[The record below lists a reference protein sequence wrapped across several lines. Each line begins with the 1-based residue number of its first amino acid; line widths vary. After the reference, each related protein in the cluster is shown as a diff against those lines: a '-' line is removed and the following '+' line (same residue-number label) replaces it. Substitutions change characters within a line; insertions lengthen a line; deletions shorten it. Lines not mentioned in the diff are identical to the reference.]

1 MFGRQGASGS
11 VPRAEQGRRSRG
23 LFLRGGRRGGAQ
35 TKQQVLAVWGSGS
48 LGFRDLQDQGFKP
61 FGIYA
66 VLSGPASG
74 MKNMR
79 QADPLELW
87 GKSPIT

>member
-1 MFGRQGASGS
+1 M
-11 VPRAEQGRRSRG
+11 PRAEQGRRSRG

-61 FGIYA
+61 FWDLRGA
-66 VLSGPASG
+66 LESGPASG